1 MADIFRLRTSATG
14 RETIERVGGKEVRR
28 EGGRRHHSSFSCLPK
43 SNESKKDERRRRKRE
58 RERKREEDRRER
70 RGRKGHKLGW
80 TPFCST
86 IRKGKKTRRIL
97 DPMERIAERGR
108 ASGDGGHSSD
118 STDGAKERMMIE
130 WGKSG
135 EKLDRGERERGEG
148 QQRIRT
154 RHSKREREEGRGDE

>member
-14 RETIERVGGKEVRR
+14 RETIERVGGKEGRR
-28 EGGRRHHSSFSCLPK
+28 EATSFFIFLP
-43 SNESKKDERRRRKRE
+43 SEVEREQERREEEEEERQRE
-58 RERKREEDRRER
+58 REEDRRER

-135 EKLDRGERERGEG
+135 EKLDRGEEERG
-148 QQRIRT
+148 
-154 RHSKREREEGRGDE
+154 KEGRGSSE

>member
-1 MADIFRLRTSATG
+1 MYFDVTHGGHFSSSDFGYGKGDHRESG
-14 RETIERVGGKEVRR
+14 REGGKEGGDIILHFLAFRSRTRARKTR
-28 EGGRRHHSSFSCLPK
+28 ERGG
-43 SNESKKDERRRRKRE
+43 RE
-58 RERKREEDRRER
+58 REREEDRRER

-135 EKLDRGERERGEG
+135 EKLDRGEEERG
-148 QQRIRT
+148 
-154 RHSKREREEGRGDE
+154 KEGRGSSE